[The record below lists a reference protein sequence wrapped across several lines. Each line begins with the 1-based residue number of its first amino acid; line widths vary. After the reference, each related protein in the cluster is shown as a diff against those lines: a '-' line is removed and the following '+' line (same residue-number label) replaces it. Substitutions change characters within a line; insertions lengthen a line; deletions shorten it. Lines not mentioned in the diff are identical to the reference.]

1 MSGRSY
7 SYVAIHVCHQ
17 QMALKQV
24 NWNIRISAFHWPISV
39 QYLCTYVCFVMR
51 IMYRDISGLHQQS
64 LRHLAFKT
72 FSVLTNSRVL
82 LVQSHD
88 YSCYVSRRIL
98 APPPL
103 WLHKRPDLGT
113 IKPNPTTCD
122 SLDNV
127 TFIWTFSTR
136 GINPATPNCTHTRV
150 RKNSRLNVRKHTAAV
165 PTGRMRDSTT

>member
-7 SYVAIHVCHQ
+7 CNVAIHVCHQ

-24 NWNIRISAFHWPISV
+24 NWYIRTSAFHWPISV
-39 QYLCTYVCFVMR
+39 QYLCTNVCFVMI

-64 LRHLAFKT
+64 LRHLAFIT
-72 FSVLTNSRVL
+72 SGVLTNSRVL

-88 YSCYVSRRIL
+88 YSRYVSSTIQ
-98 APPPL
+98 APAPL
-103 WLHKRPDLGT
+103 WLHKRTDLGT
-113 IKPNPTTCD
+113 TKPCD

-136 GINPATPNCTHTRV
+136 GINPATPNCTHTC
-150 RKNSRLNVRKHTAAV
+150 T
-165 PTGRMRDSTT
+165 